1 MADNDNHTA
10 VEAEC
15 EECEECEEGAPA
27 WMATFADM
35 ATLLMTFFVLLL
47 SFSTLDVIKFR
58 EMLGSVKDAFGTQV
72 ERPGSFEEK
81 ASTPVTI
88 QLSEAEN
95 RMIDMMQM
103 GSQIQRAIATHGL
116 KEDAEVTASEDGVI
130 LKITGTLM
138 FPIGSAKINANFEP
152 FLETIAKII
161 RENDYPVAIEGHTD
175 NIPIANSPLYPSNW
189 ELSSARA
196 TAVLRYLVERQGI
209 DPKRLMAVGYADTR
223 PLVPNDTPE
232 NRAKNRRVEFHFK
245 SKNDAS

>member
-1 MADNDNHTA
+1 MAEDDNKV

-15 EECEECEEGAPA
+15 EEGEECEEGAPA

-58 EMLGSVKDAFGTQV
+58 EMLGSVKNAFGTQV
-72 ERPGSFEEK
+72 ESPGSFDEK
-81 ASTPVTI
+81 STTPVTI
-88 QLSEAEN
+88 QLSEEEN

-103 GSQIQRAIATHGL
+103 GAQIQRAIEAHSLET
-116 KEDAEVTASEDGVI
+116 DAEVTVNEEGVI

-138 FPIGSAKINANFEP
+138 FPAGSAEMNAEFEP
-152 FLETIAKII
+152 FLETITKII
-161 RENDYPVAIEGHTD
+161 QENSYPVAIEGHTD
-175 NIPIANSPLYPSNW
+175 NIPMANSPIYPSNW

-196 TAVLRYLVERQGI
+196 TSVLRYLVERRQVN
-209 DPKRLMAVGYADTR
+209 PQRLMAVGYADTR
-223 PLVPNDTPE
+223 PLVANDSPE

-245 SKNDAS
+245 PENGGS